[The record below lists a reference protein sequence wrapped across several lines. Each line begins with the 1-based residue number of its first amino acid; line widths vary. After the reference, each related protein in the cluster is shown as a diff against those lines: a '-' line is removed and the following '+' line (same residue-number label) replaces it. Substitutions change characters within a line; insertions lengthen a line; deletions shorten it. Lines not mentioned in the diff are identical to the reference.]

1 MPIGSIMEG
10 GKQKKAMRRMAAA
23 QEQSNKI
30 GQARA
35 NAEAHRERIRLQ
47 REARIRRAQVIS
59 GAANAGVGLEG
70 SGVVGA
76 TGSITS
82 QLGQGIGTLGQMQS
96 FSEMLGEQNQLFA
109 NAQFKLQKSQMAE
122 SMWNQIGSTALQLA
136 GAAAGAAGGPA
147 AAAAVSAGGSAISSA
162 TSFSGI
168 GGAGVR

>member
-23 QEQSNKI
+23 QEEQNKI

-47 REARIRRAQVIS
+47 REARIKRAQVIS
-59 GAANAGVGLEG
+59 GAANAGVGLGG

-82 QLGQGIGTLGQMQS
+82 QLGQGLGTLGQMQG
-96 FSEMLGEQNQLFA
+96 FSAMLGEQNQVYA
-109 NAQFKLQKSQMAE
+109 NAQFQLQKSQMKE
-122 SMWNQIGSTALQLA
+122 QMWNQIGSTVLQLA
-136 GAAAGAAGGPA
+136 GTAAAAAGGPA
-147 AAAAVSAGGSAISSA
+147 AAGAVAGGGSAIKPV
-162 TSFSGI
+162 SGFI
-168 GGAGVR
+168 